1 MITGAEHFPFETS
14 RTETE
19 TAPRLEIF
27 TQTNES
33 SLSFSH
39 GAPGEG
45 YATFGRGERRLHEVI
60 LVIDFLSLTN
70 VEL

>member
-1 MITGAEHFPFETS
+1 MITGAEQFPFEIS
-14 RTETE
+14 RTETETE

-39 GAPGEG
+39 GASGEG
-45 YATFGRGERRLHEVI
+45 YATFGRG
-60 LVIDFLSLTN
+60 
-70 VEL
+70 